1 MRVQPD
7 NWYQNKRLG
16 GLWRFAIAITVLN
29 LFGHLLFGFEQAWAH
44 PFVSLATAYGME
56 LSLEA
61 IDAWAHARRPKF
73 LGSPRTFVEFLL
85 SAHIS
90 GLAVGMLLYANE
102 RYWVIAF
109 AAATAI
115 ASKWLFNVAVATPNC
130 PPSMWPRRHYL
141 NPSNFGIAVT
151 LLLFPWVGIAPPYQF
166 TENVRGPLDVIL
178 PLIIV
183 CTGSLLNTKFTERIP
198 LILAWLSTF
207 LSQAVVR
214 SLLHG
219 TPVTAALAPMTGL
232 AFVLFTFYMVT
243 DPGTTPSRRGSQIAF
258 GASVAIVYGVLVS
271 LHVVFGLFFSLAIVT
286 VSRGIAMHLAAWRAA
301 AESAR
306 AEPELASAEPGIAS
320 AESGIAGVPER
331 TT

>member
-1 MRVQPD
+1 MRIQQD
-7 NWYQNKRLG
+7 NWYQNKRIG
-16 GLWRFAIAITVLN
+16 GLWRFAIAISVLNILGHTVL
-29 LFGHLLFGFEQAWAH
+29 GFEQAWAH
-44 PFVSLATAYGME
+44 PFVALLAAYGME

-61 IDAWAHARRPKF
+61 IDSWAKARPPRF
-73 LGSPRTFVEFLL
+73 LGSPRIFAEFLL
-85 SAHIS
+85 SAHIT
-90 GLAVGMLLYANE
+90 GLAVSMLLYSNQ
-102 RYWVIAF
+102 RFWVIAF
-109 AAATAI
+109 ATATAM
-115 ASKWLFNVAVATPNC
+115 ASKHLFQVAVVTPHC
-130 PPSMWPRRHYL
+130 PPSMWPKRHFL

-166 TENVRGPLDVIL
+166 TENARGVFDVIL

-207 LSQAVVR
+207 LLQAVAR

-243 DPGTTPSRRGSQIAF
+243 DPGTTPSRRGAQIAF
-258 GASVAIVYGVLVS
+258 GASAAIVYGLLVS
-271 LHVVFGLFFSLAIVT
+271 LHVVFGLFFALAIVT
-286 VSRGIAMHLAAWRAA
+286 AARGLAMHVVAWRAA
-301 AESAR
+301 AGLAR
-306 AEPELASAEPGIAS
+306 AELPGVA
-320 AESGIAGVPER
+320 APER